1 MPSRPGVE
9 VVYQA
14 AQSEGD
20 QLGQLSIAENLI
32 SQGFNALLLS
42 PQTDSNLQ
50 PALESAEAQ
59 GIPVINVN
67 DAVIPS
73 VRHYVGNVQ
82 RDNGVRVAKWFLEN
96 RPEGG
101 KVAVIEGQAGVFAAG
116 QRTKGFTE
124 TITEGGK
131 FTVVASVPGNWDR
144 QLAYDAAATILQQNP
159 DLVGFYANND
169 GMALGVVE
177 AVKAA
182 GAQDKVV
189 VFGTDGISDAYTSIQ
204 AGELTGTVDSFPVLT
219 GEVAME
225 AALRLLGKQD
235 AAAGRLDPAG
245 ADHQG
250 QCRDLR
256 GEGRR
261 AAQGPAGAA
270 RRLTREPARPPIG
283 AGRPRSNRLR
293 EESDHPMNTI
303 SRSPEARGYRQE
315 LRARARA
322 RRRRHGGASAAPCM
336 GCSART
342 APANRRCCASCPA
355 FSVPRRGTSRSMA
368 QRVVGHGPVAARRAG
383 IAMIH
388 QELQHVPELTV
399 AQNMF
404 LGHPLKTAGGLL
416 VARRKQERRGR

>member
-1 MPSRPGVE
+1 MTIRIKSLVAGCALALFAGFAGAQDLAPLNSDTETSRIDWSELQGKYGDVPTVPGGTRVGGVSKTLTNEYWRSLGDGYQAYANKHGVE

-32 SQGFNALLLS
+32 SQGFKALLVS

-50 PALESAEAQ
+50 PAKENAEAN
-59 GIPVINVN
+59 GLPVINVN

-73 VRHYVGNVQ
+73 AKHYVGNVQ

-96 RPEGG
+96 RPTGG

-144 QLAYDAAATILQQNP
+144 QLAYDNATTILQQNP

-182 GAQDKVV
+182 GLQDKVV
-189 VFGTDGISDAYTSIQ
+189 VFGTDGISDAYASIK
-204 AGELTGTVDSFPVLT
+204 AGDLTGTVDSFPVLT

-225 AALRLLGKQD
+225 VALRLLGKQD
-235 AAAGRLDPAG
+235 L
-245 ADHQG
+245 
-250 QCRDLR
+250 
-256 GEGRR
+256 
-261 AAQGPAGAA
+261 
-270 RRLTREPARPPIG
+270 
-283 AGRPRSNRLR
+283 PRVVATPQALITKDNVETFAVKGDALR
-293 EESDHPMNTI
+293 EVLLK
-303 SRSPEARGYRQE
+303 Q
-315 LRARARA
+315 
-322 RRRRHGGASAAPCM
+322 AS
-336 GCSART
+336 
-342 APANRRCCASCPA
+342 
-355 FSVPRRGTSRSMA
+355 
-368 QRVVGHGPVAARRAG
+368 
-383 IAMIH
+383 
-388 QELQHVPELTV
+388 
-399 AQNMF
+399 
-404 LGHPLKTAGGLL
+404 K
-416 VARRKQERRGR
+416 